1 MSDTQEYVVTA
12 KTIDDAT
19 SLLDDMETPGGN
31 LYIPNRAVEVSQR
44 REISRNTHFLI
55 TVEEAEQLRND
66 PRVLAVELLPSAQGI
81 VAEPHWIQTG
91 NFEKSATID
100 TNDKNWGLYRTIA
113 GNNLATWGTNGS
125 FTQTLQT
132 ITTTSSGKN
141 VDVVVVDA
149 HINFNHPE
157 FAVNS
162 DGTGGSRA
170 IQYDWFQHS
179 AALALSTTGPYSYSS
194 ISSNHGTH
202 VAGTVAGNTQGWAR
216 DANIYNMEF
225 IYAGGNGPAG
235 NWTLYIFDYLRA
247 FHLNK
252 PINPATGKRN
262 PTVTNHSWGY
272 SYDQDGIIPLSDV
285 TSVTF
290 RGTTTAVTGTDANKK
305 TILEAN
311 GVPVPFNSYLYRPPA
326 RSAALDADIQDAIAE
341 GIIVVA
347 SAGNSYWNCTTNDLQ
362 DWLNTVTATG
372 IGTWYHM
379 QGASP
384 GAADNVI
391 CVGSVGTTTQ
401 EYKSTFSNYGKRIN
415 IWAPGSN
422 IVSAVYNTTAAA
434 EFVVTLVN
442 DPRDSNYKLGS
453 ISGTSMSGPQVA
465 GYLACVAE
473 QQPRLKQAEALQH
486 LISNSN
492 TTVGNSAGSWGDYT
506 SLGPNSNNRYMFYKL
521 VRPVSGAT
529 TPAVRFKDR
538 PALGTVYPRPRI
550 RKFG

>member
-1 MSDTQEYVVTA
+1 MSDMQEYVVTA
-12 KTIDDAT
+12 KTMDDAT
-19 SLLDDMETPGGN
+19 SLLDDMETIGGS
-31 LYIPNRAVEVSQR
+31 LYIPDRQVEVTQR

-55 TVEEAEQLRND
+55 TAEEAEQLRND
-66 PRVLAVELLPSAQGI
+66 SRVLAVELLPSAQGI
-81 VAEPHWIQTG
+81 VAELHWTQTG
-91 NFEKSATID
+91 NFEKSVTID

-125 FTQTLQT
+125 FTQTTQT

-179 AALALSTTGPYSYSS
+179 AYLGISTTGSYSYSS

-225 IYAGGNGPAG
+225 LSAGANAPAG
-235 NWTLYIFDYLRA
+235 DWSLYIFDYLRA

-272 SYDQDGIIPLSDV
+272 SLGSGITVSSV
-285 TSVTF
+285 TSVTY
-290 RGTTTAVTGTDANKK
+290 RGVTTAVTGTDAAKK
-305 TILEAN
+305 VTLEAN
-311 GVPVPFNSYLYRPPA
+311 GVPVPFNSYLYRPPY
-326 RSAALDADIQDAIAE
+326 RYPALDADIQDAIAE
-341 GIIVVA
+341 GIIVVS
-347 SAGNSYWNCTTNDLQ
+347 SAGNSYWNCATPDLQ
-362 DWLNTVTATG
+362 DWFNTITSDSV
-372 IGTWYHM
+372 GTWGHM
-379 QGASP
+379 RGSSP

-401 EYKSTFSNYGKRIN
+401 EYKSVFSNYGKRVD

-422 IVSAVYNTTAAA
+422 IVSGVYDTTAAS
-434 EFVVTLVN
+434 EFVITLVN
-442 DPRDSNYKLGS
+442 DPRNASFKLGS

-473 QQPRLKQAEALQH
+473 QQPRLKQADALQH

-492 TTVGNSAGSWGDYT
+492 TTVGTSAGSWGDYT

-538 PALGTVYPRPRI
+538 PITGSTYPRTRI
-550 RKFG
+550 RKYG